1 MEYLTQE
8 LTETTFSREEE
19 LTFASCDVRKKM
31 KLSTMLS
38 MMASIAG
45 YDYDAR
51 GLTHEK
57 LYAMRE
63 VFLLSRMALRIH
75 ECPRYREVILKR
87 TAFTGVCFKFK
98 VMRFF
103 SCLKSTFCHSLPSA
117 EISSCPQAATSGLP
131 KSISRFSPG

>member
-51 GLTHEK
+51 GLTYEVLRDMAPGVFAGPDHAESPPPAGK
-57 LYAMRE
+57 QGHPQGDHLGKRSAGRAYAP
-63 VFLLSRMALRIH
+63 LLRSQR
-75 ECPRYREVILKR
+75 P
-87 TAFTGVCFKFK
+87 
-98 VMRFF
+98 
-103 SCLKSTFCHSLPSA
+103 
-117 EISSCPQAATSGLP
+117 
-131 KSISRFSPG
+131 